1 MKKLISIVV
10 AALMLLGL
18 CACGTTDGSSSKA
31 SENSSAESSLPEKLD
46 VKCNVFALNGP
57 TGIGIAPL
65 MKKAED
71 QTGRLDYS
79 ISTVGSNDEIV
90 AKLQNG
96 EADIAAVATN
106 LASALYKKTN
116 KGISVLA
123 VNTLGVLCLVTK
135 GEEVTD
141 IKSLKG
147 KTIYAPGQGANP
159 EYIIN
164 YVLEKNGLKV
174 GEDVKIN
181 FVSEGTEL
189 LALFAKNENIIA
201 VAPQPVATTLT
212 VKNEGAKIVLDMNDE
227 WEKVSDT
234 KLVMGCI
241 VARNDYIEQNPD
253 AVKIFLEEY
262 EDSVKAVNSDIDTAA
277 SLCEKYG
284 IVASAPIAKKAI
296 PYCNIV
302 FEGGKEL
309 KSDLSAYLKFLF
321 DANPSS
327 VGGELPDDNFYYE
340 AK

>member
-1 MKKLISIVV
+1 MKKLISIVL
-10 AALMLLGL
+10 AALMLAGL
-18 CACGTTDGSSSKA
+18 CACGNADSNTNA
-31 SENSSAESSLPEKLD
+31 SENSSAASSLSEKLD
-46 VKCNVFALNGP
+46 VKCNVVALNGP

-65 MKKAED
+65 MKKAEEK
-71 QTGRLDYS
+71 TGRLDYS

-123 VNTLGVLCLVTK
+123 VNTLGVLCLVAK

-189 LALFAKNENIIA
+189 VALFAKNDNIIA

-241 VARNDYIEQNPD
+241 VAKNDYISQNPD
-253 AVKIFLEEY
+253 AVKIFLKEY
-262 EDSVKAVNSDIDTAA
+262 EESVKEVNSDAETVA

-284 IVASAPIAKKAI
+284 IVASSAIAKKAI

-302 FEGGKEL
+302 FEDGKDL

-321 DANPSS
+321 DANPAS